1 MSAGRRLALR
11 ATVFQAGATVL
22 VALILLPHGLPSALG
37 ALVGGGA
44 LVAGSGIAALAALGG
59 GVQLA
64 GAAIARLLA
73 GVVLKWLVVVAVF
86 VLGMAGFGLAPLPM
100 LAGLLA
106 ATLAFVLA
114 QILKR

>member
-11 ATVFQAGATVL
+11 ATVFQAGATAL
-22 VALILLPHGLPSALG
+22 VALTFLPHGLPSALG

-44 LVAGSGIAALAALGG
+44 LVAGSAIAALVALGG
-59 GVQLA
+59 GVGPA
-64 GAAIARLLA
+64 GAAIARLLV
-73 GVVLKWLVVVAVF
+73 GVVLKWVVVFAVF
-86 VLGMAGFGLAPLPM
+86 VFGMAGFGLPPLPM